1 MNSQNQTTS
10 PYASLWSLDPGV
22 AMLNHGS
29 FGACPTAILQEQT
42 RLRAQME
49 AEPVRVFTRELPPLL
64 DESRN
69 ALAELVGAEPG
80 NLAFVR
86 NATFAVNSVLR
97 SIDLRP
103 GDEVLTINQDYNACR
118 CAVQFEVDRRGATLV
133 VAEIPFPI
141 ESPTQAFEAIVARI
155 TDKTRLVMVDHLTSP
170 TAIVLPIEDVV
181 AHCNDRGIDTL
192 IDGSHTVGMLPLE
205 LERLGATYY
214 TSNCHKWL
222 CAPKGAAFLYV
233 SPDRHETTV
242 PAVISHGWN
251 MHCEG
256 RTRLHDQF
264 DWVGTDDP
272 TSWLCVTA
280 AIEYFRELLG
290 DIAEMGRRNVA
301 LAAEARGMLCEKL
314 GIAPPC
320 PESMLGAMATLP
332 IRVEKEPATLEQT
345 TTAVRIHP
353 IQTAL
358 LRRYGIEVPVFYWPK
373 TPNLMLRISA
383 NLYNDS
389 GQYERLADALVELL
403 PR

>member
-49 AEPVRVFTRELPPLL
+49 AEPVRFFTRELPPLL

-222 CAPKGAAFLYV
+222 CAPKGVGFLHV
-233 SPDRHETTV
+233 RRDRQEGLQ
-242 PAVISHGWN
+242 PAVISHGYN
-251 MHCEG
+251 VAREG
-256 RTRLHDQF
+256 YSRFADVF
-264 DWVGTDDP
+264 DWTGTDDP
-272 TSWLCVTA
+272 TPYLCLPE
-280 AIEYFRELLG
+280 AIRFLTSLLPAGIEGVMRRNRELAISARSLLTERLG
-290 DIAEMGRRNVA
+290 F
-301 LAAEARGMLCEKL
+301 
-314 GIAPPC
+314 APVC
-320 PESMLGAMATLP
+320 DASMLGSLAAVMLP
-332 IRVEKEPATLEQT
+332 DDVDEELRPDT
-345 TTAVRIHP
+345 TTVPTATHRI
-353 IQTAL
+353 QVAL
-358 LRRYGIEVPVFYWPK
+358 MDRFGIEVPVFYWPTPPK
-373 TPNLMLRISA
+373 TLLRVSA
-383 NLYNDS
+383 QIYNS
-389 GQYERLADALVELL
+389 QAQYEYLVESM
-403 PR
+403 RRGA